1 MELQNIHSC
10 SLHWYVECDSWSSH
24 LSHLPGLQPL
34 FLRGD
39 VRNYNN
45 FHIILATE
53 TETETLATTD
63 QVPLSILLATMTETE
78 TLATTDQ
85 GPLSIPYYFQNYVLT
100 DCYFIII
107 FFGLGMFMGNGLQS
121 LFSGLR
127 FRFNNTRYYLQESQH
142 FDLNWI
148 CFIKVLHIKQLLIL
162 LVVLC

>member
-24 LSHLPGLQPL
+24 LSHLPGLQPI

-53 TETETLATTD
+53 
-63 QVPLSILLATMTETE
+63 TETE

-162 LVVLC
+162 LVVLFN